1 MGTSTGEGSAE
12 ITERRKLIQR
22 DIDAAIILIQLSND
36 KFCLLETKLQSQSR
50 YGACHSKGDQDG
62 TEVGGDSTR
71 PSLES
76 INYDVVGE
84 FGMNRSSLLKL
95 KKDGRT
101 SIHGKKLYKSSLE
114 KCGLKKVKP
123 ELGST
128 SVSKVASS
136 TVQETKSL
144 TSEPFQKLQFG
155 LNCPTAHPGFSFS
168 IIHFLSAI
176 LTAMITLYAKVDP
189 SASSNNPAESNPKR
203 ISGYH
208 FLTMSEIVEQIRSNP
223 GDPCTLKVQ
232 ESLQELVRDAL
243 LILSLT
249 TAPLGSKAWEVLTI
263 YSKCNKSWA
272 WIGPSAI
279 KPHNYTNEAVLL
291 EAWGLPRRKVQ
302 KLVHCFVDWLKKAQD
317 SLLKIGDLP
326 APPLTLM
333 HQTVNEEAVRYLV
346 PERAFSYTALDGKK
360 STVVPLS
367 SSKPSL
373 KCREHF
379 MLKADRPPN
388 IIVLSLVRDAAALL
402 RDRMGIGADFCVLI
416 RDSQYI
422 VEEIPDEQLN
432 QIISEKK
439 LWFYLHRDREED
451 DFKYDAPLSTRK
463 RRRH

>member
-50 YGACHSKGDQDG
+50 YGACNSKGDQDR
-62 TEVGGDSTR
+62 TEVSGDSTR

-95 KKDGRT
+95 KKDGKT
-101 SIHGKKLYKSSLE
+101 SIHGERNCINLPWRN
-114 KCGLKKVKP
+114 V
-123 ELGST
+123 
-128 SVSKVASS
+128 
-136 TVQETKSL
+136 
-144 TSEPFQKLQFG
+144 KLQFG

-189 SASSNNPAESNPKR
+189 SASSNNPAENNPKR
-203 ISGYH
+203 ISRYH

-232 ESLQELVRDAL
+232 ESLQELVRDAI

-263 YSKCNKSWA
+263 YSK
-272 WIGPSAI
+272 PI

-302 KLVHCFVDWLKKAQD
+302 KLVHYFVNWLKKAQD

-346 PERAFSYTALDGKK
+346 PERAFSYIALDGKK

-388 IIVLSLVRDAAALL
+388 IIILSLVRDAAALL
-402 RDRMGIGADFCVLI
+402 WDRMGIGANFCVLI

-463 RRRH
+463 RRRHW

>member
-1 MGTSTGEGSAE
+1 MVPVTVRETK
-12 ITERRKLIQR
+12 TERK
-22 DIDAAIILIQLSND
+22 S
-36 KFCLLETKLQSQSR
+36 
-50 YGACHSKGDQDG
+50 
-62 TEVGGDSTR
+62 
-71 PSLES
+71 
-76 INYDVVGE
+76 VV
-84 FGMNRSSLLKL
+84 
-95 KKDGRT
+95 
-101 SIHGKKLYKSSLE
+101 
-114 KCGLKKVKP
+114 
-123 ELGST
+123 
-128 SVSKVASS
+128 
-136 TVQETKSL
+136 
-144 TSEPFQKLQFG
+144 
-155 LNCPTAHPGFSFS
+155 
-168 IIHFLSAI
+168 HFLSAI
-176 LTAMITLYAKVDP
+176 RTAMITLYAKVDP

-208 FLTMSEIVEQIRSNP
+208 FLTMSEIVEQVRSNP

-232 ESLQELVRDAL
+232 EPLQELVRDAL
-243 LILSLT
+243 VILSLT
-249 TAPLGSKAWEVLTI
+249 TAPLGSKAWE
-263 YSKCNKSWA
+263 
-272 WIGPSAI
+272 
-279 KPHNYTNEAVLL
+279 
-291 EAWGLPRRKVQ
+291 GLPRRKVQ
-302 KLVHCFVDWLKKAQD
+302 KLVHCFADWLKKAQD

-346 PERAFSYTALDGKK
+346 PERAFSYTALDGRK

-432 QIISEKK
+432 QVISEKK

-451 DFKYDAPLSTRK
+451 DFKYDATLSTRK
-463 RRRH
+463 RRRHR

>member
-1 MGTSTGEGSAE
+1 MGTSTSDSSAE

-22 DIDAAIILIQLSND
+22 DIDVAIILIQLSND

-50 YGACHSKGDQDG
+50 YGACHTKGDQDG

-76 INYDVVGE
+76 INNDVVGE

-95 KKDGRT
+95 KKTAERAYMGRQVEVDYHC
-101 SIHGKKLYKSSLE
+101 INDE
-114 KCGLKKVKP
+114 KKVKP

-128 SVSKVASS
+128 SVSEVANS

-144 TSEPFQKLQFG
+144 TSEPFQKLQFDS
-155 LNCPTAHPGFSFS
+155 NCPTAHPGFSFF
-168 IIHFLSAI
+168 IIHFLSTI
-176 LTAMITLYAKVDP
+176 RTTMITL
-189 SASSNNPAESNPKR
+189 
-203 ISGYH
+203 
-208 FLTMSEIVEQIRSNP
+208 SNP

-232 ESLQELVRDAL
+232 EPLQELVRDAL

-279 KPHNYTNEAVLL
+279 KPHNYTNKGVLL

-302 KLVHCFVDWLKKAQD
+302 KLVHCFADWLKKAQD

-346 PERAFSYTALDGKK
+346 PKRAFSYTALDGKK

-373 KCREHF
+373 KCRAHF

-432 QIISEKK
+432 QVISGA
-439 LWFYLHRDREED
+439 FD
-451 DFKYDAPLSTRK
+451 
-463 RRRH
+463 

>member
-50 YGACHSKGDQDG
+50 YGACNSKGDQDK
-62 TEVGGDSTR
+62 TEVSGDSTR

-76 INYDVVGE
+76 INYDVVGK

-189 SASSNNPAESNPKR
+189 SASSNNPAENNPKR
-203 ISGYH
+203 ISRYH

-232 ESLQELVRDAL
+232 ESLQELVRDAI

-263 YSKCNKSWA
+263 YSKRNK
-272 WIGPSAI
+272 
-279 KPHNYTNEAVLL
+279 TVLL

-302 KLVHCFVDWLKKAQD
+302 KLVHYFVNWLKKAQD

-346 PERAFSYTALDGKK
+346 PERAFSYIALDGKK

-388 IIVLSLVRDAAALL
+388 IIILSLVRDAAALL
-402 RDRMGIGADFCVLI
+402 WDRMAIGANFCVLI

-463 RRRH
+463 

>member
-1 MGTSTGEGSAE
+1 M
-12 ITERRKLIQR
+12 
-22 DIDAAIILIQLSND
+22 SND

-50 YGACHSKGDQDG
+50 YGACHTKGDQDG
-62 TEVGGDSTR
+62 TEVGGDSTT

-76 INYDVVGE
+76 INNDVVGE

-95 KKDGRT
+95 KKTAERAYMGRQVEVDYHC
-101 SIHGKKLYKSSLE
+101 INDE
-114 KCGLKKVKP
+114 KKVKP

-128 SVSKVASS
+128 SVSEVANS

-144 TSEPFQKLQFG
+144 TSEPFQKLQFDS
-155 LNCPTAHPGFSFS
+155 NCPTAHPGFSFF
-168 IIHFLSAI
+168 IIHFLSTI
-176 LTAMITLYAKVDP
+176 RTTMITLYAKFDP

-208 FLTMSEIVEQIRSNP
+208 FLTMSEIVEQVRSNP

-232 ESLQELVRDAL
+232 EPLQELVRDAL

-279 KPHNYTNEAVLL
+279 KPHNYTNKGVLL

-302 KLVHCFVDWLKKAQD
+302 KLVHCVADWLKKAQD

-346 PERAFSYTALDGKK
+346 PKRAFSYTALDGKK

-402 RDRMGIGADFCVLI
+402 WDRMGIGADFCVLI

-422 VEEIPDEQLN
+422 VEEIPEEQLN
-432 QIISEKK
+432 QVISGA
-439 LWFYLHRDREED
+439 FD
-451 DFKYDAPLSTRK
+451 
-463 RRRH
+463 

>member
-50 YGACHSKGDQDG
+50 YGACNSKGDQDR
-62 TEVGGDSTR
+62 TEVSGDSTR

-95 KKDGRT
+95 KKDGKT

-128 SVSKVASS
+128 SVSKVASR
-136 TVQETKSL
+136 
-144 TSEPFQKLQFG
+144 
-155 LNCPTAHPGFSFS
+155 FSFS

-189 SASSNNPAESNPKR
+189 SASSNNPAENNPKR
-203 ISGYH
+203 ISRYH

-232 ESLQELVRDAL
+232 ESLQELVRDAI

-263 YSKCNKSWA
+263 YSKQ
-272 WIGPSAI
+272 
-279 KPHNYTNEAVLL
+279 
-291 EAWGLPRRKVQ
+291 AWGLPRRKVQ
-302 KLVHCFVDWLKKAQD
+302 KLVHYFVNWLKKAQD

-346 PERAFSYTALDGKK
+346 PERAFSYIALDGKK

-388 IIVLSLVRDAAALL
+388 IIILSLVRDAAALL
-402 RDRMGIGADFCVLI
+402 WDRMGIGANFCVLI

-432 QIISEKK
+432 QIISEIEKK
-439 LWFYLHRDREED
+439 MISSMMLLYRQGNEGGIGQVDKDEHL
-451 DFKYDAPLSTRK
+451 KTK
-463 RRRH
+463 RLGDTGIGL

>member
-50 YGACHSKGDQDG
+50 YGACNSKGDQDR
-62 TEVGGDSTR
+62 TEVSGDSTR

-95 KKDGRT
+95 KKDGKT

-168 IIHFLSAI
+168 IIHFLSTI

-189 SASSNNPAESNPKR
+189 SASSNNPAENNPKR
-203 ISGYH
+203 ISRYH

-232 ESLQELVRDAL
+232 ESLQELVRDAI

-249 TAPLGSKAWEVLTI
+249 TAPLGSKAWE
-263 YSKCNKSWA
+263 
-272 WIGPSAI
+272 
-279 KPHNYTNEAVLL
+279 PHNYTNEAVLL

-302 KLVHCFVDWLKKAQD
+302 KLVHYFVNWLKKAQD

-346 PERAFSYTALDGKK
+346 PERAFSYIALDGKK

-388 IIVLSLVRDAAALL
+388 IIILSLVRDAAALL
-402 RDRMGIGADFCVLI
+402 WDRMGIGANFCVLI

-463 RRRH
+463 RRRHW

>member
-50 YGACHSKGDQDG
+50 YGACHSKGDQDR
-62 TEVGGDSTR
+62 TEVSGDSTR

-123 ELGST
+123 KLGST

-176 LTAMITLYAKVDP
+176 LTSMITLYAKVDP
-189 SASSNNPAESNPKR
+189 SASSNNPAENNPKR
-203 ISGYH
+203 ISRYH

-232 ESLQELVRDAL
+232 ESLQELVRDAI

-263 YSKCNKSWA
+263 YSKRNKTVS
-272 WIGPSAI
+272 
-279 KPHNYTNEAVLL
+279 L

-302 KLVHCFVDWLKKAQD
+302 KLVHYFVNWLKKAQD

-346 PERAFSYTALDGKK
+346 PERAFSYIALDGKK

-367 SSKPSL
+367 SSKPLL

-388 IIVLSLVRDAAALL
+388 IIILSLVRDAAALL
-402 RDRMGIGADFCVLI
+402 RDRMGIGANFCVLI

-422 VEEIPDEQLN
+422 
-432 QIISEKK
+432 KK

-463 RRRH
+463 RRRHW